1 MGKLSN
7 KVAVVTGASK
17 GIGAAIAKQLAK
29 DGASV
34 VVNYAS
40 SKQGADK
47 VVAEIKAAGGNAVA
61 IGGSVA
67 DNGQTVKLFE
77 EAKKTYGKI
86 DILINNA
93 GVYAFVPLEE
103 ITAEEYARQY
113 NTNVLGLLQAT
124 REAVKHFPAEGGSVV
139 NISSIASTFAPP
151 TTSIYSGTKGAVDT
165 ITKVLAKEL
174 APKKI
179 RVNAINPGYVVTEGT
194 EKVGVTGSPQEE
206 FFISIT
212 PLGRAG
218 QPEDIA
224 LPTAFLVSD
233 DARWITGEIIKVGGG
248 AGI

>member
-1 MGKLSN
+1 MRVWFITGESRGFGALITQEALN
-7 KVAVVTGASK
+7 AGDAVVATERNPNGLAQKFGNHPSLLPLALDVSNETQAHE
-17 GIGAAIAKQLAK
+17 AA
-29 DGASV
+29 
-34 VVNYAS
+34 
-40 SKQGADK
+40 
-47 VVAEIKAAGGNAVA
+47 AEAVER
-61 IGGSVA
+61 
-67 DNGQTVKLFE
+67 F
-77 EAKKTYGKI
+77 GKI

-124 REAVKHFPAEGGSVV
+124 REAVKYFPAEGGSVV

-224 LPTAFLVSD
+224 LPTSFLVSD